1 MAPGSALQ
9 AQNLLIQ
16 DVVEKFGNTL
26 KLPRNPANC
35 PKKYL
40 DSPSDPPKTSEHDTE
55 TRLPYS
61 SQSLLVKTTEKA
73 PENLLDFCSK
83 GDIQGVDEESRKEGV
98 DPNMQDAEG
107 NTPLILASQAGFTA
121 IVEMLISRFHNYKS
135 IRQGSADGQ
144 SALMKAAIQGRVTCA
159 RALLRAGQFNFLFRE
174 PHGTPTVQPFFAGAD
189 PSLRD
194 FSRGFC
200 ALDWAEYVGRSECMH
215 IIAHY
220 MMKPTKAPRAPFTS
234 MISDLQK
241 MTAAATIPV
250 LGETVDTLV
259 PIPRPRVGSAPI
271 PRLEITVAPDQH
283 DRVNIG

>member
-1 MAPGSALQ
+1 MDWIVLQ
-9 AQNLLIQ
+9 KVL
-16 DVVEKFGNTL
+16 VCVSL
-26 KLPRNPANC
+26 KRN
-35 PKKYL
+35 
-40 DSPSDPPKTSEHDTE
+40 E
-55 TRLPYS
+55 R
-61 SQSLLVKTTEKA
+61 KA

-98 DPNMQDAEG
+98 DPNIQDAEG
-107 NTPLILASQAGFTA
+107 NTPLILASQAGFTT
-121 IVEMLISRFHNYKS
+121 IVEMLISRFPQLQIDQVNYL
-135 IRQGSADGQ
+135 GQ

-159 RALLRAGQFNFLFRE
+159 RALLR
-174 PHGTPTVQPFFAGAD
+174 AGAD

-220 MMKPTKAPRAPFTS
+220 MMKPTKAPRAPFNS

-259 PIPRPRVGSAPI
+259 PKPRPRVGSAPI
-271 PRLEITVAPDQH
+271 PRLEITVAPDQVPRKH
-283 DRVNIG
+283 SYGYQQQKRRPNSSMA